1 MLGQQQNV
9 DLQILGPQ
17 AAKGPLG
24 KKPPPP
30 PADDSGEPTG
40 DDLLSKVTG
49 SACIDP
55 PCQPLY

>member
-30 PADDSGEPTG
+30 PPA